1 MVMPDEKRRIESCM
15 QVSGYQ
21 GYAVHFDN
29 SSADEYV
36 YHVCWSDGKKYLINV
51 DRFTVD
57 EIGVD
62 HVGED

>member
-1 MVMPDEKRRIESCM
+1 MPDERRIVESCM
-15 QVSGYQ
+15 RINGYQ
-21 GYAVHFDN
+21 GNVVSFDRSLADKYAY
-29 SSADEYV
+29 YV
-36 YHVCWSDGKKYLINV
+36 YWDDGKKYLINV

>member
-1 MVMPDEKRRIESCM
+1 MPEEKQRIESCM
-15 QVSGYQ
+15 IINGYKGDVVS
-21 GYAVHFDN
+21 FDR
-29 SSADEYV
+29 SLVDEYV
-36 YHVCWSDGKKYLINV
+36 FHICWSDGKKYLINV

>member
-1 MVMPDEKRRIESCM
+1 MPDEKRRIESCM
-15 QVSGYQ
+15 QVNGYQ
-21 GYAVHFDN
+21 GYSVRFDK
-29 SSADEYV
+29 SSVDEYV

-62 HVGED
+62 DVGE

>member
-1 MVMPDEKRRIESCM
+1 MPDERRIVESCM
-15 QVSGYQ
+15 RINGYQ
-21 GYAVHFDN
+21 GNVVSFDR
-29 SSADEYV
+29 SLADKYV
-36 YHVCWSDGKKYLINV
+36 YYVYWDDGKKYLINV

>member
-1 MVMPDEKRRIESCM
+1 MTDEKRRIESCM
-15 QVSGYQ
+15 QITGYQ
-21 GYAVHFDN
+21 GYAVRVDK
-29 SSADEYV
+29 SSVDEYV
-36 YHVCWSDGKKYLINV
+36 YHVSWSDGKKYLINV

>member
-1 MVMPDEKRRIESCM
+1 MTMPDEKRRIESCM
-15 QVSGYQ
+15 RVNGYQ
-21 GYAVHFDN
+21 GYAVSFDK

>member
-1 MVMPDEKRRIESCM
+1 MPDEKRRIESCM
-15 QVSGYQ
+15 RIIGYQ
-21 GYAVHFDN
+21 GYAVRFDK
-29 SSADEYV
+29 SSADEHV
-36 YHVCWSDGKKYLINV
+36 YHVYWSDGKKYLINV